1 MEVNENMKFILT
13 ISICSMVFQDCS
25 PPVQHPVIFDTWE
38 SCVKTAIFEVTNVI
52 NMLDKDMMN
61 TNQLGPAFKCRVL
74 EQI

>member
-1 MEVNENMKFILT
+1 VEVNENMKFILT

>member
-1 MEVNENMKFILT
+1 
-13 ISICSMVFQDCS
+13 MVFQDCS